1 MSKVL
6 VLVLIALLLTWLERR
21 WPAHGHI
28 AWWGRQRRTDQ
39 AYLLVGQGLF
49 APLTQV
55 IFLILGAFFL
65 TLVLGHPPRPGDA
78 EAWLGRTTWVTAL
91 PPWLQFG
98 LAVML
103 ADFLVYWT
111 HWSYHHGFLWR
122 FHAIHHSTTHL
133 DWLAAVR
140 VHPLGTIIGGVMLV
154 IPLALLGFDPRLLAG
169 VGSVIGLAGLL
180 VHANVPW
187 DFGPLRYVIA
197 SPAFH
202 RWHHADEPAAYGK
215 NLAAIFPI
223 WDLLFGTWHLPPRQP
238 LAFGAGEPVPE
249 GFWKQFMWAF
259 NQRDMMKKD
268 RS

>member
-6 VLVLIALLLTWLERR
+6 ALALIALLLTWLERR
-21 WPAHGHI
+21 WPAHRHI

-39 AYLLVGQGLF
+39 AYLIVGHGLF
-49 APLTQV
+49 APLNHV
-55 IFLILGAFFL
+55 IFLIFGAFFL

-91 PPWLQFG
+91 PHWLQFG
-98 LAVML
+98 LALVL
-103 ADFLVYWT
+103 ADFLAYWT
-111 HWSYHHGFLWR
+111 HWAYHHGFLWR

-140 VHPLGTIIGGVMLV
+140 VHPLGSAIGGVMLV

-169 VGSVIGLAGLL
+169 VGTVIGLAALL

-215 NLAAIFPI
+215 NLAAVFPI
-223 WDLLFGTWHLPPRQP
+223 WDLLFGTWHLPPQQP
-238 LAFGAGEPVPE
+238 LTFGAGEPIPDD
-249 GFWKQFMWAF
+249 FWRQCWWAF
-259 NQRDMMKKD
+259 SKK
-268 RS
+268 